1 MTQRVPGI
9 PPRLMEGSDALN
21 QIRAALPVA
30 GHGQWNAMAIAD
42 NWLHGVGG
50 QIACF
55 GPGNA
60 EIAAASTETYH
71 AYAWPRAQHG
81 TWLWAVQFV
90 ASSSSGAHGTVTLS
104 PGSDVFEWSVGTTK
118 PETVFFTHDP
128 SSIADGGISIAV
140 HVDTLSAGSVSV
152 RTISVCELP
161 RAFLPTTSASVGV
174 HETSC
179 IADQP
184 IYANTDVDDKFSAQ
198 AVWEQVRDASTLCR
212 RQKMF
217 DWFNPAGVT
226 ATVTTFSGTSNIF
239 HIDPAIQNRLLGT
252 LTARNTSWSVY
263 ALVTGGGAVG
273 EVRVT
278 MASGA
283 TSTITVTNTT
293 AAWAT
298 PATFA
303 IDTDELS
310 ETGWIRDGVRD
321 TATFEARKTAGTSI
335 TVYGISVGEDS

>member
-1 MTQRVPGI
+1 MTQRVPGV
-9 PPRLMEGSDALN
+9 PPRLMEEDDERS
-21 QIRAALPVA
+21 QIRAALPVQ
-30 GHGQWNAMAIAD
+30 GYGQWHAMAGAD

-50 QIACF
+50 TIATL
-55 GPGNA
+55 GPGYSS
-60 EIAAASTETYH
+60 ISASNTATFH

-81 TWLWAVQFV
+81 TWLWAVELV
-90 ASSSSGAHGTVTLS
+90 ASAGGANGTVTLT
-104 PGSDVFEWSVGTTK
+104 PGSDVFEWSVASTK

-140 HVDTLSAGSVSV
+140 HVDTNSAGSVTV
-152 RTISVCELP
+152 QTIGVYELP
-161 RAFLPTTSASVGV
+161 RAFLPTTASSVGV

-184 IYANTDVDDKFSAQ
+184 IHENTSTADKFSIQ

-217 DWFNPAGVT
+217 DWFNPGGVT
-226 ATVTTFSGTSNIF
+226 ATVSTFSGTSNVF
-239 HIDPAIQNRLLGT
+239 HVDPAIQNRLLGT
-252 LTARNTSWSVY
+252 LTARDASFTTY
-263 ALVTGGGAVG
+263 ALVTGGGAIG

-283 TSTITVTNTT
+283 TATITVTNTT

-298 PATFA
+298 PTTFA

-310 ETGWIRDGVRD
+310 ETGWVRDGVRD
-321 TATFEARKTAGTSI
+321 TATFEIRKTAGTSI